1 MMQTAATPADPR
13 HRVVVADD
21 AAFARATAAGRVLV
35 KFTGAW
41 CPPCKAIEPT
51 LDALRADNADVTVVV
66 VDTDDS
72 PELGA
77 RFGVRAL
84 PTLLMFRDGR
94 VTGQL
99 VGNQPRATLDAF
111 IRR

>member
-21 AAFARATAAGRVLV
+21 AAFARATGRVLV

-72 PELGA
+72 
-77 RFGVRAL
+77 L
-84 PTLLMFRDGR
+84 PTLRMFRDGR